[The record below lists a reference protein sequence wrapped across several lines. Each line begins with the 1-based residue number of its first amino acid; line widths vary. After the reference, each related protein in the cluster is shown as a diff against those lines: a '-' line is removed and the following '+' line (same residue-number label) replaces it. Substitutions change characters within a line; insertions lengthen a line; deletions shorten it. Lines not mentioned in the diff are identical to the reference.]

1 MTTDPV
7 DQLCVAIDATGL
19 LISAVRDDQWA
30 APTPCPEWTVRD
42 LVGHMVTSNYAFVRI
57 LGGTAPEAPGRTAP
71 EAPGG
76 TVPEAPGRRTA
87 PEPPGGAADSPRPDA
102 GLVDAYRDSAAA
114 LVGAFRQPGV
124 LGRVHAVPIG
134 PVPGIAALHLR
145 ITEVLVHGWDLA
157 HATGQDAVF
166 PEDLAEQELAF
177 SRSKLGDIPPGRTPF
192 APPQPVPGDA
202 PAIDRLVA
210 LLGRDVS
217 GAPS

>member
-7 DQLCVAIDATGL
+7 DQLCVAIDATGQ
-19 LISAVRDDQWA
+19 LISAVRDDQWSG
-30 APTPCPEWTVRD
+30 PTPCPEWTVRD

-57 LGGTAPEAPGRTAP
+57 LGGTAPEAPSSTAP

-76 TVPEAPGRRTA
+76 
-87 PEPPGGAADSPRPDA
+87 AADSHRPDA

-124 LGRVHAVPIG
+124 LDRVHAVPIG

-157 HATGQDAVF
+157 RATGQDPVF

-202 PAIDRLVA
+202 PAIDRLAA

>member
-1 MTTDPV
+1 MPMTTDPV

-76 TVPEAPGRRTA
+76 G
-87 PEPPGGAADSPRPDA
+87 ADSLRPDA

-124 LGRVHAVPIG
+124 LDRVHTVPIG

-157 HATGQDAVF
+157 RATGQDAVF

-177 SRSKLGDIPPGRTPF
+177 SRSKLGDIPQGRTPF

>member
-1 MTTDPV
+1 MPMTTDPV
-7 DQLCVAIDATGL
+7 DQLCVVIDATGL

-76 TVPEAPGRRTA
+76 
-87 PEPPGGAADSPRPDA
+87 AADSPRPDA

-114 LVGAFRQPGV
+114 LVGAFRQPDV